1 MKVAGIVA
9 EYNPFHNGHQY
20 HIEETRKQTGAEY
33 VIAVM
38 SGDFVQRGA
47 PAFLDKYERTL
58 AALSGGCDLVLEFP
72 VVYSTASAEFFA
84 VGAVHLLNRLGICDF
99 LSFGSEEG
107 NLDILSQ
114 LADILTHEPEEY
126 QQLLREQ
133 LKSGK
138 SFPSAREYAL
148 SEYLNNY
155 TDDVTASDYSGFLKG
170 SNNILAME
178 YLKALRKIGSTMKPA
193 TILRKNASYHDT
205 ELHGDIASASAVR
218 HHVLEHR
225 DISKVSD
232 AVSSQTLQSIL
243 DMSNQNLAF
252 PDFDPLIPCLHS
264 AMLSGRNPERYLD
277 WDKDLS
283 NRFHQLSW
291 PTLSFTETADQ
302 LKSRNITHS
311 RIHRALLHFIL
322 GIEKE
327 RFQSQYERNPIPYAR
342 ILGFRK
348 ESSHLIKEINQNGS
362 IPLIT
367 KPASIHN
374 YLRKED
380 SWMWE
385 KDLTASRL
393 YQSIL
398 FGNFGYRLPSAYER
412 TPVII

>member
-1 MKVAGIVA
+1 MKVAGIIA

-20 HIEETRKQTGAEY
+20 HIEETKTQTGADY

-47 PAFLDKYERTL
+47 PAFLDKYERTR
-58 AALSGGCDLVLEFP
+58 AALSGGCDLVLELP
-72 VVYSTASAEFFA
+72 VVYSAASAEFFA
-84 VGAVHLLNRLGICDF
+84 SGAVHLLNRLGICDF

-107 NLDILSQ
+107 SLNILSRF
-114 LADILTHEPEEY
+114 ADILANEPKEY

-133 LKSGK
+133 LKSGH
-138 SFPSAREYAL
+138 SFPSAREHAL
-148 SEYLNNY
+148 SEYLNKY
-155 TDDVTASDYSGFLKG
+155 MDDVTTSDNSGFLKG

-178 YLKALRKIGSTMKPA
+178 YLKALRGTASNMKPA
-193 TILRKNASYHDT
+193 TILRKNASYHDI
-205 ELHGDIASASAVR
+205 ELNGPIASASAVR
-218 HHVLEHR
+218 HHILEHR

-232 AVSSQTLQSIL
+232 VVANQTLHSLIE
-243 DMSNQNLAF
+243 MSKQNYAF
-252 PDFDPLIPCLHS
+252 PDFDHLTPYLHS
-264 AMLSGRNPERYLD
+264 AMLSGRNPEQYLD

-283 NRFHQLSW
+283 NRFRQLSW

-311 RIHRALLHFIL
+311 RIHRALFHFIL
-322 GIEKE
+322 GIEKD
-327 RFQSQYERNPIPYAR
+327 RFQSQYERNPIPYGR

-348 ESSHLIKEINQNGS
+348 ESSHLIKEINQRGS

-374 YLRKED
+374 HLKEED

-385 KDLTASRL
+385 MDLNASRL

-398 FGNFGYRLPSAYER
+398 FGNFGHRLPSAYER
-412 TPVII
+412 TPVIV